1 MRLLIIALLLA
12 SSAFAADVD
21 GKWTGSLSTPLGDLA
36 VAFTFKADGDTLNG
50 TTEGPD
56 GVPFKIAE
64 GKVDGNNIT
73 FTATF
78 DYAGRTIVFKYKGV
92 VTKDEIKFKVDAMG
106 TPVELTV
113 KKGG

>member
-21 GKWTGSLSTPLGDLA
+21 GRWTGSLSTPLGDVA
-36 VAFTFKADGDTLNG
+36 AAFTFKSDGATLTG
-50 TTEGPD
+50 TAEGD
-56 GVPFKIAE
+56 GVPFKIAQ
-64 GKVDGNNIT
+64 GKVDGDNIT
-73 FTATF
+73 FTVTF

-106 TPVELTV
+106 TAVELTV
-113 KKGG
+113 KKAS